1 MTPKEEA
8 RTTTT
13 KINWQTTSKLKM
25 LMLQTMLSRRERNT
39 QKGDSISLQITTVTY
54 INIWDLPSV
63 IPGGI

>member
-39 QKGDSISLQITTVTY
+39 QKGRGEWQITSLIRVLY
-54 INIWDLPSV
+54 LEEFL
-63 IPGGI
+63 